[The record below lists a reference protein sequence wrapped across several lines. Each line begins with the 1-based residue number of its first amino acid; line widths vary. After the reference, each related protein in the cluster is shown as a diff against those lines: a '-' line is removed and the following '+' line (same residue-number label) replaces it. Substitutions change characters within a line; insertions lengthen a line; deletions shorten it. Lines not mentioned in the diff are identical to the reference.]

1 MVNATRPNPEDP
13 RPGASCRRV
22 VIADDHAIVV
32 QGLRGLLGT
41 DPDLVIAGVAHDG
54 PMLEALLD
62 DTEADLLILD
72 LHMPK
77 LDFEAAIP
85 AFKLRFPQMQILVL
99 TGTGRQ
105 GHASRALA
113 VGADGFVLKDDDT
126 DKLFSAVRVVLEGG
140 RYLDP
145 ALTAGEAGTAGA
157 SPLSVRETQV
167 LRLIGQG
174 LANPEIAAQLG
185 LSVGTVR
192 KHRENLMRKLD
203 LHNTAQLTTAAVR
216 LGLIE

>member
-1 MVNATRPNPEDP
+1 MDATPPSAPADSPHRF
-13 RPGASCRRV
+13 RRV

-41 DPDLVIAGVAHDG
+41 DPGLVIAGVAHDG
-54 PMLEALLD
+54 PALDALLESA
-62 DTEADLLILD
+62 EADLLILD
-72 LHMPK
+72 LHMPR
-77 LDFEAAIP
+77 LAFETAIP
-85 AFKLRFPQMQILVL
+85 ALKLRYPALRVLVL

-105 GHASRALA
+105 GHANRALA

-126 DKLFSAVRVVLEGG
+126 DKLFTAVHTVLGG
-140 RYLDP
+140 SRYLDP
-145 ALTAGEAGTAGA
+145 ALASPEAGGAA
-157 SPLSVRETQV
+157 SPLSTRETQV

-174 LANPEIAAQLG
+174 LANPEIAVKLG

>member
-1 MVNATRPNPEDP
+1 MR
-13 RPGASCRRV
+13 RRV

-41 DPDLVIAGVAHDG
+41 DPDLHIAGVAHDG
-54 PMLEALLD
+54 PTLEALLE
-62 DTEADLLILD
+62 TARADLLILD

-85 AFKLRFPQMQILVL
+85 AFKIRFPQMRILVL
-99 TGTGRQ
+99 TGTGRL
-105 GHASRALA
+105 GHAHRTLA

-126 DKLFSAVRVVLEGG
+126 DKLFAAVRVVLDGD

-145 ALTAGEAGTAGA
+145 ALAASESGGPGA
-157 SPLSVRETQV
+157 SPLSTRETQV

-174 LANPEIAAQLG
+174 LANPEIAVQLG